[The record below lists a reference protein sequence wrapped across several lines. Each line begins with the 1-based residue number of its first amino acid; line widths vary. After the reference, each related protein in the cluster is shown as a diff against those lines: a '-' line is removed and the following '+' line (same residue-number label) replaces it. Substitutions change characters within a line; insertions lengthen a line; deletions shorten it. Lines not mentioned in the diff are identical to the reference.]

1 MHHIIILV
9 TFLLLLEIS
18 HCTKSNAFFVEKLNL
33 TLRSTPFRKSAAA
46 PSKKSLKIT
55 KLYSSVIFSINK
67 ASIVGSWTIW
77 EVPKKATQPLRP
89 HPPTWVRLTAQTFK
103 VGAKY
108 QASLISAPCLGTAHF
123 WTYFMWKVIENVTI
137 IVLTLQAS
145 IWPIGIWHSRIR
157 RIFAAHEF
165 RRRSV
170 TASSTISNQIIKRL
184 LQYL

>member
-1 MHHIIILV
+1 MMIFCYIC
-9 TFLLLLEIS
+9 FPLEWN
-18 HCTKSNAFFVEKLNL
+18 HWTKSNAFFVEKLNL

-103 VGAKY
+103 AGAKY
-108 QASLISAPCLGTAHF
+108 QASLISAPCLGTTHF
-123 WTYFMWKVIENVTI
+123 WNFIVWKVIENVTI
-137 IVLTLQAS
+137 IVL
-145 IWPIGIWHSRIR
+145 
-157 RIFAAHEF
+157 IFAGKHLTYWNLTF
-165 RRRSV
+165 K
-170 TASSTISNQIIKRL
+170 N
-184 LQYL
+184 